1 VAGGIAGLVAASEA
15 ASAAIAGTFAAI
27 VPGTLLLAFA
37 YWGVLN
43 AAPTHWRPLNM
54 PSTSGLHAR
63 TSSGTAT
70 PAAIVKKA
78 RPFPQEKG
86 HGSTLFEPA
95 SGLHRTP
102 RSPTSAP
109 PHERTAN
116 PEGALRAVLHG
127 RVAAPD
133 RRLDPTSRHECQDF
147 RFQQPIT
154 DHKRKEAG
162 RA

>member
-109 PHERTAN
+109 PHEVSPT
-116 PEGALRAVLHG
+116 
-127 RVAAPD
+127 AAPARTD
-133 RRLDPTSRHECQDF
+133 AHPGAGPASPPHIDNHLSRLIREERH
-147 RFQQPIT
+147 
-154 DHKRKEAG
+154 
-162 RA
+162 